1 MRHLIRQ
8 NHPPVSDSTSLRVA
22 KKLEDAIAEIEATVR
37 QLKSIGSKSAG
48 RIAGKLAV
56 IIAELRAACRY
67 LVRFL
72 FLREGETSGASAGQW
87 PVGLRGAAVEVEA
100 SCPCPISVRV
110 AATHRTGWPSLG

>member
-8 NHPPVSDSTSLRVA
+8 NHPPVSASTSLHIA
-22 KKLEDAIAEIEATVR
+22 KKLEVAIADVEATVR
-37 QLKSIGSKSAG
+37 HLKSIGSKSAV
-48 RIAGKLAV
+48 RIAGRLAV

-72 FLREGETSGASAGQW
+72 FLREGESSGASAGQW

-110 AATHRTGWPSLG
+110 AATHRAGWPNLG